1 MRIREMVGFLGRE
14 DYGKPEWYE
23 ILLDY
28 IRDGRINAALS
39 YISRKG
45 MDAGEEPLLRQ
56 LLDSNKWM
64 VLRDIER
71 SIGREFDGF
80 ANTAEMLDILRKA
93 GIEWPELSTFWD
105 DNKTTVMR
113 LLLQQMASKDPDA
126 ALFAWQELNA
136 LAQAGVHWPEFDAIR
151 RSIDA
156 ELRQERREVDEAGSG
171 VNLSNMATRKLQK
184 AAEQG
189 FEDLKHYGSR
199 WISHLR
205 SDLHRNGANDAMVA
219 DIFNMNKDKLL
230 YTIGRDF
237 SMLKDMHAVMAGI
250 QQCRRATGITWPEIK
265 HLVDSNIHN
274 IKTWVDWYLDRHS
287 SPDILA
293 DIFHALQDIGMDAA
307 TLKEMKKRAID
318 HMLKDVKDT
327 IRQFGFNRMALAGI
341 ESLEKMGV
349 KVNLQDPRT
358 QARMAADLANK
369 LVAVGLSRESLDVVA
384 LMLRYGGDGARD
396 RLARLFDDNKVP
408 IMRGM
413 LLLIKGNN
421 MYSVLP
427 AYTALRNLGIRWP
440 ELEIIR
446 DTLEKDIGPHA
457 LAEMRGGGARMMADH
472 IARKMASQIAA
483 GDDTGVGY
491 TMQGLD
497 RIDRDVATAALEPIS
512 DDIAR
517 WVRRLVHDHGSPAF
531 AVHELS
537 RLASYTDGL
546 DPRVQ
551 RALDD
556 ARDPII
562 KAILTLVRDQHED
575 EAGRLVGKLRF
586 LNAQWPQLKVIAGSL
601 LEDDDGEGGFG
612 HAWYGKAWRDNLE
625 AEEFIREI
633 VADIRHPDNHDV
645 VALTLAD
652 LGDLDVEPTLPVSTR
667 QLISGSRDIV
677 IKSILRDLVRNP
689 GSKRM
694 LRAILALNNMGFNW
708 PQLDTIYNS
717 LSASKAPGDAEEID
731 EDRVNPQAAVNAWY
745 KRFMRQI
752 GEDDDEELVWSL
764 IMMGRFDAPI
774 GDDIDTIR
782 IDRHKDGILRN
793 MLKALA
799 NKLDM
804 GLHVAEF
811 EQREMLAGARKLGL
825 DWPELDTI
833 EQSLSADR
841 QVDESDEHDEYL
853 GQLLRYLKSYL
864 LDRRYG
870 EMFELLQEI
879 ACMDGVPHDMKAL
892 LDRNKDGI
900 LKRMLE
906 FIKYSAAGTYLS
918 PQMAGFD
925 AQTTIDGLRS
935 LGVDWPELNHVRRS
949 LRADRQIGEANLP
962 AMLAARQLAMVRKH
976 PDAIA
981 GIPNPSERVQIE
993 AVSYNGYAIA
1003 NIANPSEAVQLAAV
1017 ERNGDAIQYIEN
1029 PSDAVRMAA
1038 VANGASLSN
1047 IKDPTDE
1054 MKLAAVQKWPS
1065 SIRDIR
1071 NPSEDLQVLAVSKNP
1086 SAIYGIMNPTLTVQ
1100 LMAMRQPA
1108 GMILNIRNIDAG
1120 LWKDKRV
1127 RDKVIKR
1134 MLRDI
1139 RDDHIEDATRI
1150 LDHLRKNNCPW
1161 PELGHIERSLRA
1173 EGEQY

>member
-80 ANTAEMLDILRKA
+80 ANTAEMLDILQKA

-136 LAQAGVHWPEFDAIR
+136 LAQAGVHWQEFDAIR

-189 FEDLKHYGSR
+189 FEDLKRYGSR

-237 SMLKDMHAVMAGI
+237 GMLKDMHAVMVGI

-293 DIFHALQDIGMDAA
+293 DIFHTLQDIGMDAA

-327 IRQFGFNRMALAGI
+327 IRQFGFNRMAQAGI
-341 ESLEKMGV
+341 EALEKLGV

-358 QARMAADLANK
+358 QDRMARDLANK

-384 LMLRYGGDGARD
+384 LMLRHGGNGARA
-396 RLARLFDDNKVP
+396 RLAKLFDDNKVP

-427 AYTALRNLGIRWP
+427 AYTALRNLGISWP

-457 LAEMRGGGARMMADH
+457 LAEMRGGGAKMIADH
-472 IARKMASQIAA
+472 IARKMAAQIAS
-483 GDDTGVGY
+483 GDDTSVGY

-497 RIDRDVATAALEPIS
+497 RIDRDVASAALEPIS
-512 DDIAR
+512 DDIAA
-517 WVRRLVHDHGSPAF
+517 WVGRLVHDRGSPAF
-531 AVHELS
+531 AVHELA
-537 RLASYTDGL
+537 RLASYTNGL

-551 RALDD
+551 RALDG

-575 EAGRLVGKLRF
+575 EASRLVGKLRF

-601 LEDDDGEGGFG
+601 LEDDDEGG
-612 HAWYGKAWRDNLE
+612 YDQVWRDKLE
-625 AEEFIREI
+625 AEEHVRGLLSSLRDPHEHDM
-633 VADIRHPDNHDV
+633 VAFH
-645 VALTLAD
+645 LAD
-652 LGDLDVEPTLPVSTR
+652 LGYLDVEPTLPASAR
-667 QLISGSRDIV
+667 ELINLKQHVV
-677 IKSILRDLVRNP
+677 IKSILDDIANLP
-689 GSKRM
+689 GSTRM
-694 LRAILALNNMGFNW
+694 LKAVLALNNMGFNW
-708 PQLDTIYNS
+708 PQLDTIHQS
-717 LSASKAPGDAEEID
+717 LAADEPRKID
-731 EDRVNPQAAVNAWY
+731 EDRVNPQAAVDVWF

-752 GEDDDEELVWSL
+752 GNDEQDYEDAVWSL

-774 GDDIDTIR
+774 SADIDVIR
-782 IDRHKDGILRN
+782 IDRHKDHILRA
-793 MLKALA
+793 MLKAMA
-799 NKLDM
+799 NKMDM
-804 GLHVAEF
+804 GLHVEDF

-825 DWPELDTI
+825 DWPQLDVM
-833 EQSLSADR
+833 E
-841 QVDESDEHDEYL
+841 
-853 GQLLRYLKSYL
+853 
-864 LDRRYG
+864 
-870 EMFELLQEI
+870 
-879 ACMDGVPHDMKAL
+879 
-892 LDRNKDGI
+892 
-900 LKRMLE
+900 
-906 FIKYSAAGTYLS
+906 
-918 PQMAGFD
+918 
-925 AQTTIDGLRS
+925 
-935 LGVDWPELNHVRRS
+935 RS
-949 LRADRQIGEANLP
+949 LRADGEAN
-962 AMLAARQLAMVRKH
+962 
-976 PDAIA
+976 
-981 GIPNPSERVQIE
+981 
-993 AVSYNGYAIA
+993 
-1003 NIANPSEAVQLAAV
+1003 
-1017 ERNGDAIQYIEN
+1017 
-1029 PSDAVRMAA
+1029 
-1038 VANGASLSN
+1038 
-1047 IKDPTDE
+1047 
-1054 MKLAAVQKWPS
+1054 
-1065 SIRDIR
+1065 
-1071 NPSEDLQVLAVSKNP
+1071 
-1086 SAIYGIMNPTLTVQ
+1086 
-1100 LMAMRQPA
+1100 
-1108 GMILNIRNIDAG
+1108 
-1120 LWKDKRV
+1120 
-1127 RDKVIKR
+1127 
-1134 MLRDI
+1134 
-1139 RDDHIEDATRI
+1139 
-1150 LDHLRKNNCPW
+1150 
-1161 PELGHIERSLRA
+1161 
-1173 EGEQY
+1173 